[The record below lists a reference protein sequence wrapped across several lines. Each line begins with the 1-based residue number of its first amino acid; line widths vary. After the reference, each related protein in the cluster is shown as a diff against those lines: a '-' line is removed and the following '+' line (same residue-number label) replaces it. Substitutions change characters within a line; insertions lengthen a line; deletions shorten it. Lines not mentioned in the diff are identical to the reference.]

1 MKLIK
6 LKARN
11 KKGGYHSAKEYVEAV
26 YRNNKKRIDKA
37 YNDADVDAFLRSPKS
52 IKERFVEDVLTS
64 YKMSKLRYNIGE
76 RKTKPNVR
84 EAINNLS
91 RSDMFL
97 TPEEKKEQYI
107 LEKIHS
113 SNLERQWEKLSR
125 QGRDEKG
132 HFTKAPYKMANFVY
146 MNGMY
151 VQVNAND
158 PHKQLQLVRGDE
170 SPDPWQLREV
180 TI

>member
-6 LKARN
+6 LKART

-26 YRNNKKRIDKA
+26 YKNNKKRIDKA
-37 YNDADVDAFLRSPKS
+37 YDDSDADIRSVKTP
-52 IKERFVEDVLTS
+52 KERFMNDVLAS
-64 YKMSKLRYNIGE
+64 YNMSKIRYNLGQ
-76 RKTKPNVR
+76 RKTRPNIR

-97 TPEEKKEQYI
+97 TPEEKIEQYL
-107 LEKIHS
+107 LERIQT
-113 SNLERQWEKLSR
+113 SNLEKQWEKRSR
-125 QGRDEKG
+125 QGKDERG
-132 HFTKAPYKMANFVY
+132 RFTKAPYKLERFVNV
-146 MNGMY
+146 NGTY

-158 PHKQLQLVRGDE
+158 PHKQLQLVRGDD
-170 SPDPWQLREV
+170 SLDPWQFREV

>member
-6 LKARN
+6 LKART

-26 YRNNKKRIDKA
+26 YKNNKKRIDKA

-64 YKMSKLRYNIGE
+64 YNMSKLRYNIGV
-76 RKTKPNVR
+76 RKTRPNVR

-97 TPEEKKEQYI
+97 SPAEKKEQYI
-107 LEKIHS
+107 LEKIQS
-113 SNLERQWEKLSR
+113 SNLEKQWEKLSR

-132 HFTKAPYKMANFVY
+132 HFTKAPYKMENFVY
-146 MNGMY
+146 LNDMY

-158 PHKQLQLVRGDE
+158 PHKQLQLVRSDD
-170 SPDPWQLREV
+170 SLDPWQFREV
-180 TI
+180 AI

>member
-11 KKGGYHSAKEYVEAV
+11 KKGGYHSSREYVEAV
-26 YRNNKKRIDKA
+26 YKNNKKRIDKA
-37 YNDADVDAFLRSPKS
+37 YDDSDADRRSVKTP
-52 IKERFVEDVLTS
+52 KERFINDVLAS
-64 YKMSKLRYNIGE
+64 YNMSKIRYNLGE
-76 RKTKPNVR
+76 RKTRPSIR

-97 TPEEKKEQYI
+97 TPEEKIEQYI
-107 LEKIHS
+107 LERIQT
-113 SNLERQWEKLSR
+113 SNLEKQWEKLSR
-125 QGRDEKG
+125 QGRDERG
-132 HFTKAPYKMANFVY
+132 RFTKAPYKLENFVNV
-146 MNGMY
+146 NGTY

-158 PHKQLQLVRGDE
+158 PHKQLQLVRSDDSLE
-170 SPDPWQLREV
+170 PWQFREV

>member
-11 KKGGYHSAKEYVEAV
+11 KKGGYHSSREYVEAV
-26 YRNNKKRIDKA
+26 YKNNKKRIDKA
-37 YNDADVDAFLRSPKS
+37 YDDSDADIRSTKTP
-52 IKERFVEDVLTS
+52 KERFMNDVLAS
-64 YKMSKLRYNIGE
+64 YNMSKIRYNLGE
-76 RKTKPNVR
+76 RKTRPSIR

-97 TPEEKKEQYI
+97 TPEEKLEQYL
-107 LEKIHS
+107 LERIQT

-125 QGRDEKG
+125 QGRDERG
-132 HFTKAPYKMANFVY
+132 RFTKAPYKLERFVNV
-146 MNGMY
+146 NGVY
-151 VQVNAND
+151 VQTNAND
-158 PHKQLQLVRGDE
+158 PHKQLQLVKGDD
-170 SPDPWQLREV
+170 SFDPWQFREV

>member
-6 LKARN
+6 LKART
-11 KKGGYHSAKEYVEAV
+11 KKGGYHSSREYVEAV
-26 YRNNKKRIDKA
+26 YKNNKKRIDKA

-64 YKMSKLRYNIGE
+64 YNMSKLRYNIGE

-97 TPEEKKEQYI
+97 SPAEKKEQYI
-107 LEKIHS
+107 LEKIQS

-125 QGRDEKG
+125 QGRDERGK
-132 HFTKAPYKMANFVY
+132 FTKAPYKMENFVY

-158 PHKQLQLVRGDE
+158 PHKQLQLVRGDD

>member
-26 YRNNKKRIDKA
+26 YKNNKKRIDKA
-37 YNDADVDAFLRSPKS
+37 YDDSDADIRSTKTP
-52 IKERFVEDVLTS
+52 KERFVNDVLAS
-64 YKMSKLRYNIGE
+64 YNMSKINYNLGQ
-76 RKTKPNVR
+76 RKTRPSIR

-97 TPEEKKEQYI
+97 SPEEKLGQYI
-107 LEKIHS
+107 LERIQT
-113 SNLERQWEKLSR
+113 SNLEKQWERLSR
-125 QGRDEKG
+125 QGRDERG
-132 HFTKAPYKMANFVY
+132 RFTKAPYKLENFVNV
-146 MNGMY
+146 NGTY

-158 PHKQLQLVRGDE
+158 PHKQLELFRGDD
-170 SPDPWQLREV
+170 SLYPWQFREV
-180 TI
+180 AI

>member
-26 YRNNKKRIDKA
+26 YKNNKKRIDKA
-37 YNDADVDAFLRSPKS
+37 YDDSDADIRSVKTP
-52 IKERFVEDVLTS
+52 KERFINDVLAS
-64 YKMSKLRYNIGE
+64 YNMSKIRYNLGQ
-76 RKTKPNVR
+76 RKTRPNIR

-97 TPEEKKEQYI
+97 SSEEKLGQYI
-107 LEKIHS
+107 LERIQT
-113 SNLERQWEKLSR
+113 SNLESQWEKLSR
-125 QGRDEKG
+125 QGRDERG
-132 HFTKAPYKMANFVY
+132 RFTKAPYRLENFVNI
-146 MNGMY
+146 NGTY
-151 VQVNAND
+151 VQTNAND
-158 PHKQLQLVRGDE
+158 PHKQLQLVRGDD
-170 SPDPWQLREV
+170 SLDPWQFREV

>member
-11 KKGGYHSAKEYVEAV
+11 KKGGYHSSREYVEAV
-26 YRNNKKRIDKA
+26 YKNNKKRIDKA
-37 YNDADVDAFLRSPKS
+37 YDDSDADIRSAKTPR
-52 IKERFVEDVLTS
+52 ERFVSDVLAS
-64 YKMSKLRYNIGE
+64 YNMSKIRYNLGQ
-76 RKTKPNVR
+76 RKTRPNIR

-97 TPEEKKEQYI
+97 TPEEKMEQYI
-107 LEKIHS
+107 LERIQT
-113 SNLERQWEKLSR
+113 SNLESQWERLSR
-125 QGRDEKG
+125 QGRDERG
-132 HFTKAPYKMANFVY
+132 RFTKAPYKLERFVNV
-146 MNGMY
+146 NGTY

-158 PHKQLQLVRGDE
+158 PHKQLQLVRGDN
-170 SPDPWQLREV
+170 SFDPWQLREV